1 MKLTKQKLKSL
12 IKEELSKVIKESLND
27 FMKEFSYYRERGVGK
42 KLSDKEIESKF
53 EQAKIKNIPVN
64 KLDTMGNSYT
74 KLISGD
80 TEEKRFQKF
89 LDFYLKEKR
98 SKETTRANNPKDKE
112 QYLKNLVKAV
122 KQDKIEDPIVI
133 VEIEGIG
140 SLIAGGRTRAAAAK
154 TADKPAKVKIVKF
167 SKSDLTSVD
176 KVKKMINDL
185 TI

>member
-12 IKEELSKVIKESLND
+12 IKEELSKVVKESLND
-27 FMKEFSYYRERGVGK
+27 FIKEFSYYRERGVGK
-42 KLSDKEIESKF
+42 DLSDEEVETKF
-53 EQAKIKNIPVN
+53 KQAKIKKIEVS

-98 SKETTRANNPKDKE
+98 SKETTRANNPEDKE

-122 KQDKIEDPIVI
+122 KQDKIKDPIVI
-133 VEIEGIG
+133 VEIEGVG

-154 TADKPAKVKIVKF
+154 TANKPAKVKIVKF
-167 SKSDLTSVD
+167 SKSDLSSVD

>member
-1 MKLTKQKLKSL
+1 MKLTTQKLKSL
-12 IKEELSKVIKESLND
+12 ITEELKKVIKESLND

-42 KLSDKEIESKF
+42 DLSDEEIETKF
-53 EQAKIKNIPVN
+53 EQAEVKNIPVN

-112 QYLKNLVKAV
+112 RYLKDLVEAV
-122 KQDKIEDPIVI
+122 KQDEIKDPIVI
-133 VEIEGIG
+133 VEIEGVG
-140 SLIAGGRTRAAAAK
+140 SLIAGGRTRAAATK
-154 TADKPAKVKIVKF
+154 TANKPAKVKIIKF
-167 SKSDLTSVD
+167 SKSELASVD
-176 KVKKMINDL
+176 EVKKMINDL